1 MCVSSLIGKLSRIQL
16 PFCNCHPRALEHTN
30 MCRGLSS
37 LTLNS
42 NEWVSA
48 NLNICNH
55 TYFAIE
61 ISCKKLQKRSTVS
74 RYQWISNVRTTG
86 TIFAIIWY
94 IQICFHNLN
103 ESKIKKYFTTLNC
116 HWWSITSRYQWISN
130 VRSTKTMDNA
140 SVYLFGHFAFP
151 ADWITDQ
158 ATDDGGQHTSCNVS
172 CE

>member
-1 MCVSSLIGKLSRIQL
+1 MCGERTLQQAPTCLNEHLQCLFGYLQESFHVFFWMCVSSLTNKLSRIQL
-16 PFCNCHPRALEHTN
+16 AFCNCHLPRNTH
-30 MCRGLSS
+30 MCKRLSW

-61 ISCKKLQKRSTVS
+61 ISCKQLQKWSTVS
-74 RYQWISNVRTTG
+74 RYQWISNVRTNG
-86 TIFAIIWY
+86 
-94 IQICFHNLN
+94 
-103 ESKIKKYFTTLNC
+103 
-116 HWWSITSRYQWISN
+116 
-130 VRSTKTMDNA
+130 TMDNA